1 MLADNDY
8 LTRIGRLSYL
18 VSYLEWQVLGD
29 LPHLPVP
36 PLPELELTRLVGGTT
51 DRLAQTFSS
60 PRLLDQITDIPTREW
75 LRRAGELLESAARDR
90 NSVLC
95 ARPATV
101 DGRTVLYRW
110 HPAKG
115 EVFTVDDA
123 WLDAAEQRVRNAI
136 SELART
142 RVARIQPSPR
152 AVTDCQP

>member
-36 PLPELELTRLVGGTT
+36 SLPELELTRLVDGTT

-90 NSVLC
+90 DSVLH
-95 ARPATV
+95 AHPATV
-101 DGRTVLYRW
+101 DGRTVLHRW
-110 HPAKG
+110 HPTKG

-123 WLDAAEQRVRNAI
+123 WLDAAEQRVRDAI